1 FRHGRRHR
9 SARPHGPPAV
19 SRTGGRGALPRLG
32 RPAPGDA
39 GRMAADQSGE
49 RTGVLRLR
57 PLPQRRASVAGDGGV
72 GGGVGGR
79 RRMEGGEN
87 RQRPAGGKGRR
98 RKADGP
104 GHGCLGA
111 RCAGISG
118 GLRSP
123 PLHAGGDGRNM
134 MVKKTTRFPGAADPD
149 AADGRVR
156 INNQGGNRM
165 SDAPTARA
173 LTVAGSDS
181 GGGAGIQADLKTFQ
195 EWLVYGMSVV
205 TAVTAQNSLGV
216 HGVWPLPAD
225 AVERQ
230 LRAVLE
236 DFGADA
242 VKTGMLPDRAAIS
255 ATARVLAEHR
265 IRRVVVDPVMV
276 AKGGAALME
285 DGAVSALVN
294 ELLPLAELVT
304 PNVPEACRL
313 AGLKEI
319 TTLDQMAEAAVR
331 IHRLGVRSVLFKG
344 GHLTGLPADDLL
356 FDGEEFLL
364 YRGPRLST
372 IHTHG
377 TGCTLSAAIAAALAL
392 GMSLADAVRAAK
404 IYVTQAIRAASR

>member
-1 FRHGRRHR
+1 
-9 SARPHGPPAV
+9 
-19 SRTGGRGALPRLG
+19 
-32 RPAPGDA
+32 
-39 GRMAADQSGE
+39 
-49 RTGVLRLR
+49 
-57 PLPQRRASVAGDGGV
+57 
-72 GGGVGGR
+72 
-79 RRMEGGEN
+79 
-87 RQRPAGGKGRR
+87 
-98 RKADGP
+98 
-104 GHGCLGA
+104 
-111 RCAGISG
+111 
-118 GLRSP
+118 
-123 PLHAGGDGRNM
+123 M

-156 INNQGGNRM
+156 INNQGGNPM

-331 IHRLGVRSVLFKG
+331 IHRLGVRSVLVKG

-404 IYVTQAIRAASR
+404 IYVTQAIRAASRGIAGRGIGPLDHGARRRRQAEPDGHARKEGVRLRQEESRLVEFRRLAEDALRDGAGAGAGRPDGDGTGTGRRQDAGRMEDHRVEPGEERRHG